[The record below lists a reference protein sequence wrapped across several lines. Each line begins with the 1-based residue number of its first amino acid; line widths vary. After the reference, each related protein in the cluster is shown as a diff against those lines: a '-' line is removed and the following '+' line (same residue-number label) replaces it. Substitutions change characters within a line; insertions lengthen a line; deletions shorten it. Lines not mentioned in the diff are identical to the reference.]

1 LSTYVRVL
9 KRRKWLFLVC
19 AVLVPVAAFLFSMR
33 QADRYRSSAEVFANR
48 QNIASAITGIED
60 QTLFVDEARAA
71 ETQANL
77 AKTPE
82 VAERTLKEVPAALS
96 TDELLAATSVEPKG
110 NSDVLTIAIEG
121 PDPRLVPR
129 LTDAY
134 ARQFVAY
141 RAELDSSAI
150 RKAQQEA
157 DRKLDQLRAAGQQD
171 SSLYRS
177 LEENRQQL
185 ATLTTLSTSRLS
197 VVRAASRAEQ
207 IAPRPARTAALGLVL
222 GLLLAAGLA
231 LLVDAVDTRVRSA
244 REAVDRLGL
253 TLLGYVPSAPRNL
266 AAHDQLVMVVRPT
279 GMQAEA
285 IRMLRT
291 NLEFAVLDGDATTL
305 LITSAVEGEGKSTT
319 VANLAVALARSGKR
333 VALVD
338 LDLRRPYLERFF
350 QLPTTPG
357 LTDVALERTRLGDAL
372 RRIDLGLGS
381 TSGRQG
387 QEPGTN
393 GRGEAGTLD
402 VLVSG
407 PVPADP
413 GEFIG
418 TRKLADILA
427 TLREHFDVVLLDSPP
442 MLRVGDAMTLSRHAD
457 GLIVVTKLNLVRRQA
472 LDELRRRLDKSP
484 TPTLGVVVIGPKG
497 PARDD
502 PYGYGTRYVGPRDS
516 GGQAPA
522 PTSGAAQPSQAET
535 ERRMA

>member
-1 LSTYVRVL
+1 LSTYAQVL
-9 KRRKWLFLVC
+9 RRRKWLFLVC
-19 AVLVPVAAFLFSMR
+19 AVLAPVAAYLFAIR
-33 QADRYRSSAEVFANR
+33 QDDSYRSSAEVFVNR

-82 VAERTLKEVPAALS
+82 VAERTLREVPAPMS
-96 TDELLAATSVEPKG
+96 TDELLAATSVVPKG
-110 NSDVLTIAIEG
+110 NSDILTIAIEG
-121 PDPRLVPR
+121 PDPLLVEK

-141 RAELDSSAI
+141 RAELDTSAI

-157 DRKLDQLRAAGQQD
+157 DRKLEELRAAGQQG

-197 VVRAASRAEQ
+197 VVRDARRAEQ
-207 IAPRPARTAALGLVL
+207 IAPRPKRTAALGLVL
-222 GLLLAAGLA
+222 GLLLGAALA
-231 LLVDAVDTRVRSA
+231 FAVDAVDTRVRSA
-244 REAVDRLGL
+244 REAVERLGL

-266 AAHDQLVMVVRPT
+266 TAHDQLVMVARPT

-305 LITSAVEGEGKSTT
+305 LVTSAVEGEGKSTT

-357 LTDVALERTRLGDAL
+357 LTDVALERTLLGDAL

-381 TSGRQG
+381 TASRQG
-387 QEPGTN
+387 PEHGEN

-418 TRKLADILA
+418 TRKLADILE
-427 TLREHFDVVLLDSPP
+427 TLHDHFDVVLLDSPP
-442 MLRVGDAMTLSRHAD
+442 MLRVGDAMTLSKHAD
-457 GLIVVTKLNLVRRQA
+457 GLIVVTKLNVVRRQA
-472 LDELRRRLDKSP
+472 LDELKRRLDKSP
-484 TPTLGVVVIGPKG
+484 TPKLGVVVIGPKG
-497 PARDD
+497 RARDD
-502 PYGYGTRYVGPRDS
+502 PYGYGTRYVGPRES
-516 GGQAPA
+516 GSPPVAPA
-522 PTSGAAQPSQAET
+522 AGATQPSQAET